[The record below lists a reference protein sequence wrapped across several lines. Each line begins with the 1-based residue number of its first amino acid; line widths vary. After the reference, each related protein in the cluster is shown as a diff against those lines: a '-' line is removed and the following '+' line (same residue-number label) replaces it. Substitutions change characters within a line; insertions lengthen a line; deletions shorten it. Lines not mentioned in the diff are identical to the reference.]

1 MVYFDYSSEAGH
13 TLDYLSHSPQSYD
26 YQKLKQALERLAIEH
41 LNRWARRKAFTLEDG
56 TSSFVIEV
64 YSGSRTWW
72 ILWRYSSRSD
82 LAVIAIEYI
91 GLSPVR

>member
-13 TLDYLSHSPQSYD
+13 TLDYLSHSLQSHD
-26 YQKLKQALERLAIEH
+26 YRALNQALERLAVEH
-41 LNRWARRKAFTLEDG
+41 LTRWARRKVFNLEDG
-56 TSSFVIEV
+56 TPGFLIEV
-64 YSGSRTWW
+64 FAGSKTWW

-91 GLSPVR
+91 GPGPVR